1 MKSKYECEKYGPTTI
16 RIAVGLLMLV
26 PGLAKIANST
36 GIIGML
42 GKLGFPASSFFG
54 WAIILAEIIAF
65 LFLTIKLFSVVIF
78 GFEIQCHLRSIDPSF
93 SSLTSSWTNTNPGK
107 KWITFLFALLTFII
121 DLSKGII
128 PAYLLQQHENLML
141 ICGFSAML
149 GHVYPIFYKVQ
160 KFLEKQY

>member
-54 WAIILAEIIAF
+54 WAIILAEIGFGAALILGWKLKYTIWPPIAI
-65 LFLTIKLFSVVIF
+65 LIMATLLVTI
-78 GFEIQCHLRSIDPSF
+78 PSF
-93 SSLTSSWTNTNPGK
+93 GTNSMAYINLLFHLTAITGLISLYFTGPG
-107 KWITFLFALLTFII
+107 
-121 DLSKGII
+121 
-128 PAYLLQQHENLML
+128 NL
-141 ICGFSAML
+141 A
-149 GHVYPIFYKVQ
+149 VKR
-160 KFLEKQY
+160 